1 MDIEGKVVV
10 ITGGA
15 SGIGK
20 AVGKLLVNKGADK
33 VFLADLNEN
42 LLNKT
47 AEEIGAIPIVCDV
60 SNEESVKALV
70 NEVTLQT
77 KVIDIFMSNAGIYV
91 EGDEN
96 TLNQEW
102 MRNWSIHV
110 MAHVYAARAVLPEMI
125 KRESGYLI
133 NTSSAAGLL
142 THIDSATYS
151 TTKHAAIGFA
161 EYLSIN
167 YGSKGIKVSVLC
179 PQAVKT
185 AMTLGREDSV
195 ASVDGMLEPDFLA
208 EVVLQSVYDEE
219 FLILPHPE
227 VLTYMQR
234 KTSDYERWLGGMRR
248 FKQRRNEGTS

>member
-1 MDIEGKVVV
+1 MDIERKVVV

-20 AVGKLLVNKGADK
+20 AVGKLMVNKGADK

-47 AEEIGAIPIVCDV
+47 AGEIGAIPIVCDV

-110 MAHVYAARAVLPEMI
+110 MAHVYAARAVLPGMI

-208 EVVLQSVYDEE
+208 EVVLQSVYNEE

-234 KTSDYERWLGGMRR
+234 KTSDYERWLSGMRR
-248 FKQRRNEGTS
+248 FKQRRESKY

>member
-1 MDIEGKVVV
+1 MIIEKKIVV

-20 AVGKLLVNKGADK
+20 AVAKRMVKENANAVFIADIDK
-33 VFLADLNEN
+33 KMLDQAA
-42 LLNKT
+42 T
-47 AEEIGAIPIVCDV
+47 EIGAMPIQCDV
-60 SNEESVKALV
+60 SKENSIKNLV
-70 NEVTLQT
+70 D
-77 KVIDIFMSNAGIYV
+77 KVENQSGPIDIFMSNAGIYT

-96 TLNQEW
+96 TDDVEW
-102 MRNWSIHV
+102 TRNWSIHV
-110 MAHVYAARAVLPEMI
+110 MAHVYASRAVLPSML
-125 KRESGYLI
+125 KQKSGYLI

-142 THIDSATYS
+142 THVDSATYS

-167 YGSKGIKVSVLC
+167 YGSEGIKVSVLC

-208 EVVLQSVYDEE
+208 DVLIESVKNEE
-219 FLILPHPE
+219 FLILPHPQ

-234 KTSDYERWLGGMRR
+234 KAADYERWLSGMRR
-248 FKQRRNEGTS
+248 FKMKRENN

>member
-1 MDIEGKVVV
+1 MDIERKVVV

-20 AVGKLLVNKGADK
+20 AGGKLMVNKGADK
-33 VFLADLNEN
+33 VFLADLNEK

-77 KVIDIFMSNAGIYV
+77 KIIDIFMSNAGIYV

-110 MAHVYAARAVLPEMI
+110 MAHVYAARAVLPGMI

-248 FKQRRNEGTS
+248 FKQRRESR

>member
-1 MDIEGKVVV
+1 MDIERKVVV

-20 AVGKLLVNKGADK
+20 AVGKLMVNKGADK

-60 SNEESVKALV
+60 SNEESVKSLV

-77 KVIDIFMSNAGIYV
+77 NVIDLFMSNAGIYV

-110 MAHVYAARAVLPEMI
+110 MAHVYAARAVLPGMI

-248 FKQRRNEGTS
+248 FKQRRESR

>member
-1 MDIEGKVVV
+1 MDIDRKVVV

-20 AVGKLLVNKGADK
+20 AVGKLMVNKGADK

-110 MAHVYAARAVLPEMI
+110 MAHVYAARAVLPGMI

-227 VLTYMQR
+227 VLTYIQR
-234 KTSDYERWLGGMRR
+234 KASDYERWLGGMRR
-248 FKQRRNEGTS
+248 FKQRRDSR

>member
-1 MDIEGKVVV
+1 MDIERKVVV

-20 AVGKLLVNKGADK
+20 AVGKLMVNKGADK
-33 VFLADLNEN
+33 VFLADLNEK

-60 SNEESVKALV
+60 SNEESVKTLV

-110 MAHVYAARAVLPEMI
+110 MAHVYAARAVLPGMI

-248 FKQRRNEGTS
+248 FKQRRESR

>member
-1 MDIEGKVVV
+1 MDIERKVVV

-20 AVGKLLVNKGADK
+20 AVGKLMVNKGADK

-110 MAHVYAARAVLPEMI
+110 MAHVYAARAVLPGMI

-208 EVVLQSVYDEE
+208 EVVLQSVSDEE

-227 VLTYMQR
+227 VLTYMRR

-248 FKQRRNEGTS
+248 FKQRRESR

>member
-1 MDIEGKVVV
+1 MDIERKVVV

-20 AVGKLLVNKGADK
+20 AVGKLMVNKGADK

-77 KVIDIFMSNAGIYV
+77 KIIDIFMSNAGIYV

-110 MAHVYAARAVLPEMI
+110 MAHVYAARAVLPGMI

-248 FKQRRNEGTS
+248 FKQRRESKY

>member
-1 MDIEGKVVV
+1 MDIERKVVV

-20 AVGKLLVNKGADK
+20 AVGKLMVNKGADK

-77 KVIDIFMSNAGIYV
+77 KIIDIFMSNAGIYV

-110 MAHVYAARAVLPEMI
+110 MAHVYAARAVLPGMI

-142 THIDSATYS
+142 THIDSAAYS

-208 EVVLQSVYDEE
+208 EVVLQSLYDEE

-248 FKQRRNEGTS
+248 FKQRRESR

>member
-1 MDIEGKVVV
+1 MDIKGKVVA

-20 AVGKLLVNKGADK
+20 AVGNLMIRKGADK
-33 VFLADLNEN
+33 VFIADVTENILNE
-42 LLNKT
+42 T
-47 AEEIGAIPIVCDV
+47 AEEIGAIPVVCDV
-60 SNEESVKALV
+60 SNEDDVKALV
-70 NEVTLQT
+70 EEV
-77 KVIDIFMSNAGIYV
+77 KRHSSRIDIFMSNAGIYI

-96 TLNQEW
+96 TSNQEW
-102 MRNWSIHV
+102 MNNWSIHV
-110 MAHVYAARAVLPEMI
+110 MAHVYAARAVVPHMI
-125 KRESGYLI
+125 NQGDGYLI

-167 YGSKGIKVSVLC
+167 YASKGIKVSVLC
-179 PQAVKT
+179 PQAVRT
-185 AMTLGREDSV
+185 AMTSGREDSV

-208 EVVLQSVYDEE
+208 EVVLKSVDNED

-234 KTSDYERWLGGMRR
+234 KTSNYERWLAGMRR
-248 FKQRRNEGTS
+248 FKKKRESK

>member
-1 MDIEGKVVV
+1 MDIERKVVV

-20 AVGKLLVNKGADK
+20 AVGKLMVNKGADK

-77 KVIDIFMSNAGIYV
+77 KIIDIFMSNAGIYV

-110 MAHVYAARAVLPEMI
+110 MAHVYAARAVLPGMI

-234 KTSDYERWLGGMRR
+234 KASDYERWLGGMRR
-248 FKQRRNEGTS
+248 FKQKRESR

>member
-1 MDIEGKVVV
+1 MDIERKVVV

-20 AVGKLLVNKGADK
+20 AVGKLMVNKGADK

-110 MAHVYAARAVLPEMI
+110 MAHVYAARAVLPGMI

-208 EVVLQSVYDEE
+208 EVVLQSVYNEE

-248 FKQRRNEGTS
+248 FKQRRESR

>member
-1 MDIEGKVVV
+1 MDIERKVVV

-20 AVGKLLVNKGADK
+20 AVGKLMVNKGADK

-77 KVIDIFMSNAGIYV
+77 KIIDIFMSNAGIYV

-110 MAHVYAARAVLPEMI
+110 MAHVYAARAVLPGMI

-248 FKQRRNEGTS
+248 FKQRRESK

>member
-1 MDIEGKVVV
+1 MDIERKVVV

-20 AVGKLLVNKGADK
+20 AVGKLMVNKGADK

-96 TLNQEW
+96 TLDQEW

-110 MAHVYAARAVLPEMI
+110 MAHVYAARAVLPGMI

-248 FKQRRNEGTS
+248 FKQRRESR

>member
-1 MDIEGKVVV
+1 MDIERKVVV

-20 AVGKLLVNKGADK
+20 AVGKLMVNKGAEK

-60 SNEESVKALV
+60 SNEESVKTLV

-110 MAHVYAARAVLPEMI
+110 MAHVYAARAVLPGMI

-234 KTSDYERWLGGMRR
+234 KASDYERWLGGMRR
-248 FKQRRNEGTS
+248 FKQRRESR

>member
-1 MDIEGKVVV
+1 MDIERKVVV

-20 AVGKLLVNKGADK
+20 AVGKLMVNKGADK

-77 KVIDIFMSNAGIYV
+77 KIIDIFMSNAGIYV

-110 MAHVYAARAVLPEMI
+110 MAHVYAARAVLPDMI

-248 FKQRRNEGTS
+248 FKQRRESK

>member
-1 MDIEGKVVV
+1 MDIERKVVV

-20 AVGKLLVNKGADK
+20 AVGKLMVNKGADK

-60 SNEESVKALV
+60 SNEESVKTLV

-110 MAHVYAARAVLPEMI
+110 MAHVYAARAVLPGMI

-248 FKQRRNEGTS
+248 FKQRRESR

>member
-20 AVGKLLVNKGADK
+20 AVGKLMVNKGADK

-77 KVIDIFMSNAGIYV
+77 NVIDLFMSNAGIYV

-110 MAHVYAARAVLPEMI
+110 MAHVYAARAVLPGMI

-142 THIDSATYS
+142 THIDSASYS

-248 FKQRRNEGTS
+248 FKQRRESR

>member
-1 MDIEGKVVV
+1 MDIERKVVV

-20 AVGKLLVNKGADK
+20 AVGKLMVNKGADK

-77 KVIDIFMSNAGIYV
+77 KIIDIFMSNAGIYV

-110 MAHVYAARAVLPEMI
+110 MAHVYAARAVLPGMI

-208 EVVLQSVYDEE
+208 EVVLQSVYNEE

-248 FKQRRNEGTS
+248 FKQRRESR

>member
-1 MDIEGKVVV
+1 MDIERKVVV

-20 AVGKLLVNKGADK
+20 AVGKLMVNKGADK
-33 VFLADLNEN
+33 VILADLNEN

-110 MAHVYAARAVLPEMI
+110 MAHVYAARAVLPGMI

-248 FKQRRNEGTS
+248 FKQKRESK

>member
-1 MDIEGKVVV
+1 MDIERKVVV

-20 AVGKLLVNKGADK
+20 AVGKLMVNKGAEK

-110 MAHVYAARAVLPEMI
+110 MAHVYAARAVLPGMI

-234 KTSDYERWLGGMRR
+234 KASDYERWLGGMRR
-248 FKQRRNEGTS
+248 FKQRRESR